1 MKKKL
6 FICSLCLIGLLT
18 ACAKEPQY
26 TDADFG
32 TIIEDIENVCD
43 LLEKYVLGGNTL

>member
-18 ACAKEPQY
+18 ACSKEPQY
-26 TDADFG
+26 TDADFM
-32 TIIEDIENVCD
+32 TQFEIVEENID
-43 LLEKYVLGGNTL
+43 E